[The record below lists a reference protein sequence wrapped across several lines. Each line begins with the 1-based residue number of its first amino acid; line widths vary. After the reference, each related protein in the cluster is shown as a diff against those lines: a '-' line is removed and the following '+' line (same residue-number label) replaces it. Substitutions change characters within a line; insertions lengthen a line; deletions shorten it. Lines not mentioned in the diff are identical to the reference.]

1 MIRRLAVWL
10 LVSVGIHAALIGLTL
25 VLVAVTPAPMLFVDL
40 VHGVLATIEP
50 APGGDIGRGDGT
62 PVHGARAPAP
72 PRPVRPERSKPA
84 PTTAASTAR
93 TARAPAETMASTPV
107 VEPDPVASPEP
118 IRPLP
123 EAIPPPVGPPR
134 ASPEPAPAVTEPP
147 RPLVELSTL
156 AASAPVRVAENTPP
170 ASPASG
176 AAAEAPAGGGETSA
190 TPALAD
196 GGEGTRP
203 GSSGPASGPVT
214 ARGSGTASGASS
226 GGRGAVTDGA
236 GLGVGAREGST
247 LALAV
252 PGERGGEG
260 SEYAGYYA
268 LLRRRVQ
275 EALTYPA
282 TARRRELT
290 GTVQVEIDIQSTGAI
305 TQVVL
310 AVSSSHRV
318 LDDAALEAV
327 RGIERLPFP
336 PDLRPRR
343 LRVRLPVVFALR

>member
-1 MIRRLAVWL
+1 MIRRLSVWL
-10 LVSVGIHAALIGLTL
+10 FLSVAIHAALIGLTL
-25 VLVAVTPAPMLFVDL
+25 ALAAVTPAPMLFVDL
-40 VHGVLATIEP
+40 VHGVLATTEP

-62 PVHGARAPAP
+62 PARGVSAAAPA
-72 PRPVRPERSKPA
+72 RPARPERSKPVPA
-84 PTTAASTAR
+84 IAASPVR
-93 TARAPAETMASTPV
+93 TVRAPAETIASPPV
-107 VEPDPVASPEP
+107 PEPDPVPPPEP

-123 EAIPPPVGPPR
+123 GSISPATERPR
-134 ASPEPAPAVTEPP
+134 L
-147 RPLVELSTL
+147 LVELS
-156 AASAPVRVAENTPP
+156 APL
-170 ASPASG
+170 
-176 AAAEAPAGGGETSA
+176 APAPARVGEISDTPAPSGGG
-190 TPALAD
+190 D
-196 GGEGTRP
+196 GASP
-203 GSSGPASGPVT
+203 GSSGPVSGPVMD
-214 ARGSGTASGASS
+214 RGDGTASGPAS
-226 GGRGAVTDGA
+226 GGRGAAAYDA
-236 GLGVGAREGST
+236 GLGLGAREGSA

-268 LLRRRVQ
+268 LLRGRVQ

-290 GTVQVEIDIQSTGAI
+290 GTVQLEIDIQPTGAI

-318 LDDAALEAV
+318 LDEAALQAV